1 MNMRKKIIISLLA
14 VMAMGFT
21 ACQKQ
26 NVPECKYHS
35 QTLDLTVKQPDWQ
48 WDSGSLQYYFH
59 FDVPEITSYVY
70 NYGNWSICR
79 EFNAGTGDAYQV
91 ALPMSTYMVYAINDS
106 TDGYY
111 TQHIDYRLGI
121 GYVEVQL
128 TNSDYFYDEEKPEN
142 MLFRLQLFY

>member
-1 MNMRKKIIISLLA
+1 MRKKIIISLLT

-79 EFNAGTGDAYQV
+79 EFNAGIGDAYQV

-142 MLFRLQLFY
+142 MLFRLQLIY